1 MSLVIRLRDNFEWE
15 AYEKAVQKILNCKHP
30 IVVTWDLRD
39 LTKIPWGH
47 VSKTLGLLMKIESLD
62 QEHII
67 KSIILLPNKEWKKV
81 LKFLFRIS
89 PPKTPIELS
98 IESPDP
104 LDYSPLYQQK
114 YKTRVL

>member
-67 KSIILLPNKEWKKV
+67 KSIYGE
-81 LKFLFRIS
+81 LKIKDFDNDMFIGVFR
-89 PPKTPIELS
+89 
-98 IESPDP
+98 
-104 LDYSPLYQQK
+104 
-114 YKTRVL
+114 